1 MTILFF
7 MQRIINNNKISL
19 TKDDIVRWL
28 FESER
33 LIELSNTL
41 IAGNVHL
48 YQGHWRQGQIITCS
62 GEKRDTSFTAQAE
75 NWLLQKKRRL
85 VQMTWLFPG

>member
-1 MTILFF
+1 
-7 MQRIINNNKISL
+7 MQRIINNNKIPL
-19 TKDDIVRWL
+19 TKDDIVCWQ

-48 YQGHWRQGQIITCS
+48 YQGHWRQGQITTCS
-62 GEKRDTSFTAQAE
+62 GKKRDISFTTE
-75 NWLLQKKRRL
+75 GLC
-85 VQMTWLFPG
+85 